1 MRVVVRALVFI
12 RPAGCTSSNPCRIG
26 LNDEIHFTATA
37 RPNRAELPPQAAQ
50 FVVERKSGSTW
61 VDAGI
66 DALVVPVSKATGTAL
81 FNVVF
86 NVRGTW
92 RLRVNLAPTS
102 VNANS
107 FPTDYSYYSVS

>member
-1 MRVVVRALVFI
+1 MV
-12 RPAGCTSSNPCRIG
+12 
-26 LNDEIHFTATA
+26 
-37 RPNRAELPPQAAQ
+37 Q
-50 FVVERKSGSTW
+50 RKSGSSW

-66 DALVVPVSKATGTAL
+66 GGSVVPVSKATGTAQ

-86 NVRGTW
+86 NAKGSW

-107 FPTDYSYYSVS
+107 FPTEYEYYSVS